1 MTTRIENVGIVVQ
14 DLELVRDFF
23 VALGLEVK
31 GVAQVHGP
39 WVDLTLG
46 LEDVE
51 SRICVL
57 GSDDSDAQI
66 ELQQYVTPTPLP
78 AARAGIP
85 NVIGLHR
92 VSLQVTDLEGH
103 VGRLAQEGYGLRGE
117 VARYA
122 DECHLCYVVGPEDLL
137 VMLFEPISPA

>member
-1 MTTRIENVGIVVQ
+1 MATRIENVGIVVQ

-31 GVAQVHGP
+31 GEAQVHGP

-46 LEDVE
+46 LRDVE
-51 SRICVL
+51 SRICLL
-57 GSDDSDAQI
+57 GSDESDAQI
-66 ELQQYVTPTPLP
+66 ELQQYVTPTPIP
-78 AARAGIP
+78 AATGGIP
-85 NVIGLHR
+85 NVVGLHR
-92 VSLQVTDLEGH
+92 VSLQVANLEGH
-103 VGRLAQEGYGLRGE
+103 VVRLAEQGYGLRGE

-122 DECHLCYVVGPEDLL
+122 DEWHLCYLIGPENLL

>member
-1 MTTRIENVGIVVQ
+1 MTTRIENFGIVVQ

-31 GVAQVHGP
+31 GEAQVHGP

-66 ELQQYVTPTPLP
+66 ELQQYVTPSPIP
-78 AARAGIP
+78 AATGGMP
-85 NVIGLHR
+85 NVLGLHR
-92 VSLQVTDLEGH
+92 VSLQVEGH

-122 DECHLCYVVGPEDLL
+122 DECHLCYVVGPED
-137 VMLFEPISPA
+137 VQRGP

>member
-31 GVAQVHGP
+31 GEAQVRGP

-46 LEDVE
+46 LHDVE

-57 GSDDSDAQI
+57 GSDQSDAQI
-66 ELQQYVTPTPLP
+66 ELQQYVTPSPVLS
-78 AARAGIP
+78 ARGGIP
-85 NVIGLHR
+85 NVVGLHR
-92 VSLQVTDLEGH
+92 VSLQVADLEGH
-103 VGRLAQEGYGLRGE
+103 VARLAERGYGLHGG

-122 DECHLCYVVGPEDLL
+122 DECHLCYVAGPEDLL